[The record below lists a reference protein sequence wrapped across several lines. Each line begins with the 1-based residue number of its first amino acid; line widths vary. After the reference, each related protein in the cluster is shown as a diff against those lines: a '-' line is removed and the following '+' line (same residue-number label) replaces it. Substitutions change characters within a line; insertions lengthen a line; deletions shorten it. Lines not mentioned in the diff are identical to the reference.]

1 MSQEYILRT
10 WEDKK
15 DVVVSLGTEDMDEDE
30 DEDKMRRGFHIQVL
44 NESMFAKA
52 MSMFTI
58 I

>member
-15 DVVVSLGTEDMDEDE
+15 DVVVSLGTEDMDEE

-44 NESMFAKA
+44 KESMFAKA
-52 MSMFTI
+52 IYMFTI